1 MAQCHLSTEGALS
14 RPMTNDDH
22 PSVHFMLSIAQMT
35 HEELGWT
42 TSDEIR

>member
-1 MAQCHLSTEGALS
+1 MAQCRLSTEGALS

-22 PSVHFMLSIAQMT
+22 LSVHFLLSIAQLT
-35 HEELGWT
+35 HEELGRT